1 MTKSEITNNDCIHVK
16 TYSEYKRIIDLFK
29 IDDEYFMDWF
39 YEEKTVIY
47 PFTKEYGEVDGYCIE
62 AGFNIIDSELIK

>member
-1 MTKSEITNNDCIHVK
+1 MTKEEITNNDCIHVK

-39 YEEKTVIY
+39 YEENTVIY
-47 PFTKEYGEVDGYCIE
+47 PLENKYGAVDCVCVEYGL
-62 AGFNIIDSELIK
+62 NIIDSELIK